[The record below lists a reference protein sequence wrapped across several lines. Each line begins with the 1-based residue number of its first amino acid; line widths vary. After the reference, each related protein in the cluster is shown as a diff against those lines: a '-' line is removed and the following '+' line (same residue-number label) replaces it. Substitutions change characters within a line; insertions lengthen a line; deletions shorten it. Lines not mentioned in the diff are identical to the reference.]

1 MTDVRPEI
9 ERLVATE
16 ERTAGIYDRAVNQFR
31 IGAMSAKALAQIID
45 RSIVPELRAARVR
58 LDAVTGVPAQH
69 QPLMASAEEYLRL
82 RDESWRIR
90 SEALHKASM
99 GALKTADRTERAS
112 LEAFEKVK
120 TASLQ

>member
-1 MTDVRPEI
+1 MSDALTQTMYEG
-9 ERLVATE
+9 LTE
-16 ERTAGIYDRAVNQFR
+16 A
-31 IGAMSAKALAQIID
+31 S
-45 RSIVPELRAARVR
+45 SI
-58 LDAVTGVPAQH
+58 LDQLSPGVMVT
-69 QPLMASAEEYLRL
+69 
-82 RDESWRIR
+82 DESWRIR